1 MADPAEARRSKRRT
15 AMNLKRRQFMG
26 LAGVAVVGGGCARTA
41 VAPNTAPSGSGTPGL
56 AASTL
61 DKWARV
67 RAEFNQDPAYANL
80 TGFLLTPHPRRVRE
94 AIAEHRDALD
104 RNPALVLERQLELTI
119 AGKDSLDTAPRTAA
133 ASFLAANP
141 DEFALTDSTTM
152 GLGLVYTGFRIAPGK
167 EVLTTVHDHYSTHEA
182 LRLRSARDGVKVRKI
197 ALYAEPSR
205 VSVEEVVGNLKREL
219 SADTRVVAAT
229 WVHSS
234 TGVKLPIRAM
244 AEVIAAAN
252 RQRGAGDRIWFV
264 VDGVHGF
271 GIENATMADLG
282 CDVFIAGCH
291 KWLFGPRGTG
301 LVWAHRDA
309 WNQIAPTIPAFD
321 GPPYLAWIKNT
332 TPSASF
338 AVMHTPGGF
347 HSFEHRWALPAAFA
361 FQTEI
366 GRAEIQARVHELNS
380 KLKQG
385 LRAMPR
391 IRLHTPVDPKLSSGI
406 TCFEVEK
413 VTNEDVVKRL
423 LEKKIIAS
431 VSPYAVAYARL
442 SPGLLNTEQQVDE
455 ALAAVAAL

>member
-1 MADPAEARRSKRRT
+1 
-15 AMNLKRRQFMG
+15 
-26 LAGVAVVGGGCARTA
+26 
-41 VAPNTAPSGSGTPGL
+41 
-56 AASTL
+56 
-61 DKWARV
+61 
-67 RAEFNQDPAYANL
+67 
-80 TGFLLTPHPRRVRE
+80 
-94 AIAEHRDALD
+94 
-104 RNPALVLERQLELTI
+104 
-119 AGKDSLDTAPRTAA
+119 
-133 ASFLAANP
+133 
-141 DEFALTDSTTM
+141 
-152 GLGLVYTGFRIAPGK
+152 
-167 EVLTTVHDHYSTHEA
+167 
-182 LRLRSARDGVKVRKI
+182 
-197 ALYAEPSR
+197 
-205 VSVEEVVGNLKREL
+205 
-219 SADTRVVAAT
+219 
-229 WVHSS
+229 
-234 TGVKLPIRAM
+234 M